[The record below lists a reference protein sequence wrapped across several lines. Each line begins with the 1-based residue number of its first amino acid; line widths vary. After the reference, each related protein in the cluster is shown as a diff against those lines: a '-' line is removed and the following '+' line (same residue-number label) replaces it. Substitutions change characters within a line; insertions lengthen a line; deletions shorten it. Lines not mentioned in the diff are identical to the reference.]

1 MRVVLVGPPPVRER
15 LRGQLPE
22 GIEVVAEQETMD
34 AWPASEADAFLLA
47 PRRVEQGQPLVEPLT
62 VRESQ
67 VLHLL
72 AKGMSNKMIAAHLTI
87 SDETVKFHLAAI
99 FGKLGASN
107 RTDAVRLAIRR
118 GLVSL

>member
-1 MRVVLVGPPPVRER
+1 MRVVIVGPTAVRQR
-15 LRGQLPE
+15 LRDQLPD
-22 GIEVVAEQETMD
+22 GIEVVAEQETIKGWQ
-34 AWPASEADAFLLA
+34 APEADAYLIA
-47 PRRVEQGQPLVEPLT
+47 PVRREPSGPTVESLT
-62 VRESQ
+62 LRESQ
-67 VLHLL
+67 VLDLL
-72 AKGMSNKMIAAHLTI
+72 AKGMANKMIASRLAI

>member
-1 MRVVLVGPPPVRER
+1 MRVVIVGPPAVRHR
-15 LRGQLPE
+15 LRGQLPD

-34 AWPASEADAFLLA
+34 GWQTVEADAFLIA
-47 PRRVEQGQPLVEPLT
+47 PRRQPPAEPLVEPLT
-62 VRESQ
+62 ARESQ
-67 VLHLL
+67 VLDLL
-72 AKGMSNKMIAAHLTI
+72 AKGMSNKMIAGSLRI

-107 RTDAVRLAIRR
+107 RTDAVRLAIGR

>member
-1 MRVVLVGPPPVRER
+1 MRVVIVGPPAIRQR
-15 LRGQLPE
+15 LRDQLPD

-34 AWPASEADAFLLA
+34 GWQTLEADGILMA
-47 PRRVEQGQPLVEPLT
+47 PRSQAAGEPLIERLT
-62 VRESQ
+62 GRESQ
-67 VLHLL
+67 VLDLL
-72 AKGMSNKMIAAHLTI
+72 AKGMSNKMIATSLGI

-107 RTDAVRLAIRR
+107 RTDAVRMAIRR

>member
-1 MRVVLVGPPPVRER
+1 MRVVIVGPTAVRQR
-15 LRGQLPE
+15 LRDQLPD
-22 GIEVVAEQETMD
+22 GIEVVAEQETIEGWQ
-34 AWPASEADAFLLA
+34 APEADAYLIA
-47 PRRVEQGQPLVEPLT
+47 PVRREPPGPTVESLT
-62 VRESQ
+62 LRESQ
-67 VLHLL
+67 VLDLL
-72 AKGMSNKMIAAHLTI
+72 AKGMANKMIASRLAI

>member
-1 MRVVLVGPPPVRER
+1 MRVVLVGPPAVRLR
-15 LRGQLPE
+15 LRGQLPD

-34 AWPASEADAFLLA
+34 GWQTLEADAFLIA
-47 PRRVEQGQPLVEPLT
+47 PRRQDAAEPLLEPLT
-62 VRESQ
+62 ARESQ
-67 VLHLL
+67 VLDLL
-72 AKGMSNKMIAAHLTI
+72 AKGMSNKMIAANLRI

-107 RTDAVRLAIRR
+107 RTDAVRLAIGR